1 LPHHERPGKP
11 RGALGQKA
19 KGGTFARYPPGTGAI
34 LEFVAGVKGFAVLQL
49 LGRSGRKWMNI
60 AQILKSK
67 GRAVATARPN
77 ATLSEVIAKLAQKKI
92 GAIVMVGDNGEL
104 VGILSE
110 RDVIRQLAE
119 RGEAALNEPASKSMT
134 SSVISCHESS
144 TLEEMMEL
152 MTQGRFR
159 HVPVIEDGAL
169 VGIVSIGDIVK
180 HHVAEV
186 EMEVTAMR
194 DYFATG

>member
-1 LPHHERPGKP
+1 
-11 RGALGQKA
+11 
-19 KGGTFARYPPGTGAI
+19 
-34 LEFVAGVKGFAVLQL
+34 
-49 LGRSGRKWMNI
+49 MNI

-67 GRAVATARPN
+67 GRAVATARPDSK
-77 ATLSEVIAKLAQKKI
+77 LSEIIAKLAQKKI
-92 GAIVMVGDNGEL
+92 GAIVIVGDNAEV

-110 RDVIRQLAE
+110 RDIIRRLAE
-119 RGEAALNEPASKSMT
+119 RGQAALSDPVSESMT
-134 SSVISCHESS
+134 TSVISCQESS

-180 HHVAEV
+180 HHIAEV